1 MTVTCPSCQASLTI
15 PDDRIPRGKIVSAVC
30 PRCKGPLTI
39 DATGSPG
46 APEPSA
52 PGPGPAPAAGQMAAG
67 EPTQTAE
74 ERRQPQALVCIPA
87 GPERSPVLAALRE
100 LGFAVQVAEGAEQA
114 LEKLRFTPFAVAVLR
129 DGFGGGENSVV
140 TYVAEMAM
148 ARRRSMVTVLVSP
161 GAASHDF
168 AAAFSRSVD
177 LLLDP
182 GDLPQIARDLK
193 RTLAEKEQ
201 IYRAYREVQEALN
214 RA

>member
-15 PDDRIPRGKIVSAVC
+15 PDDRIPRGKVVSAAC

-39 DATGSPG
+39 DSTGSPG
-46 APEPSA
+46 TPEPPA
-52 PGPGPAPAAGQMAAG
+52 PGPAPAPAAGQMAAG

-74 ERRQPQALVCIPA
+74 ERRQPQALVCIPV

-161 GAASHDF
+161 GAASNDS